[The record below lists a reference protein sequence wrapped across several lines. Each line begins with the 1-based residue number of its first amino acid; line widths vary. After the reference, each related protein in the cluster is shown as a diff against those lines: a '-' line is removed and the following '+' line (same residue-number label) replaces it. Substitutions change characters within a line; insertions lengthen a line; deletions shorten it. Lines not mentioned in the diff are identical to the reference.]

1 MIMRDFKNVQP
12 TPDKLNALDYL
23 SAAGFI
29 LTILVLVFI
38 ATI

>member
-12 TPDKLNALDYL
+12 TPEKLSAWDYL